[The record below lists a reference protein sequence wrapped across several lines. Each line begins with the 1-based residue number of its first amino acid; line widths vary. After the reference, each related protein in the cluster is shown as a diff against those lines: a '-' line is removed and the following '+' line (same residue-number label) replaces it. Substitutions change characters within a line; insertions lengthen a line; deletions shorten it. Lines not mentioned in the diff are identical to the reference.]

1 MLLLAYATGL
11 RRAELAA
18 ATTGDLSRKALDG
31 ALGRRLRAAR
41 VDGRSRRRRE
51 VPMPARRRSCCS
63 GWSACSW
70 PPWARRPPG
79 MPSSGTRA
87 WSKPRRAAALVHA
100 GVLPMDPMTV
110 NLQSDDEMHYVR
122 IGITLKLTDPSAQDY
137 LTQHMPEIRSRI
149 LMALSNKHPQDL
161 ATSDDKRQL
170 VAQLRALIERP
181 TQPGNRSARV
191 DQVLITDFV
200 LQ

>member
-1 MLLLAYATGL
+1 MTVSASPAPAPANPSTGKLRRFLLFGLVGLLLAAVG
-11 RRAELAA
+11 EAA
-18 ATTGDLSRKALDG
+18 AWYAFLRHEGMVEAAKVGPPPLSTP
-31 ALGRRLRAAR
+31 
-41 VDGRSRRRRE
+41 VYF
-51 VPMPARRRSCCS
+51 
-63 GWSACSW
+63 
-70 PPWARRPPG
+70 
-79 MPSSGTRA
+79 
-87 WSKPRRAAALVHA
+87 
-100 GVLPMDPMTV
+100 PMDPMTV